1 MNNKE
6 KYNAVFMDSFNLKQE
21 DLDQNVSYGSI
32 TEWDSVGHMGMIAE
46 LEDIFS
52 IEFETDDIVDFSDFK
67 KGISILKKYGVDI

>member
-1 MNNKE
+1 
-6 KYNAVFMDSFNLKQE
+6 
-21 DLDQNVSYGSI
+21 
-32 TEWDSVGHMGMIAE
+32 MGMIAE

>member
-1 MNNKE
+1 
-6 KYNAVFMDSFNLKQE
+6 MDSFNLKQE

-67 KGISILKKYGVDI
+67 KGISILKKYGVDIYKIIYYE

>member
-67 KGISILKKYGVDI
+67 KGISILKKYGIDI

>member
-21 DLDQNVSYGSI
+21 DLDQNVSYGSV

-52 IEFETDDIVDFSDFK
+52 INSKLMT
-67 KGISILKKYGVDI
+67 

>member
-21 DLDQNVSYGSI
+21 DLDQNVSYGSV

>member
-6 KYNAVFMDSFNLKQE
+6 KYNAVFMDSFNIKQE
-21 DLDQNVSYGSI
+21 DLDQNVSYGSV

>member
-6 KYNAVFMDSFNLKQE
+6 KYNAVFIDSFNLKQE

>member
-21 DLDQNVSYGSI
+21 DLDQNVSYGSY
-32 TEWDSVGHMGMIAE
+32 EWDSVGHMRMIAE

-52 IEFETDDIVDFSDFK
+52 IE
-67 KGISILKKYGVDI
+67 LKLIHSRFFRF

>member
-32 TEWDSVGHMGMIAE
+32 SEWDSVGHMGMIAE